1 MSNIRVSGI
10 TVLILLISM
19 ILIAM
24 TVSSVLTDSST
35 GSVNE
40 EDIDQMTQD
49 TIDEISSYLQ
59 IRDRKGKFYRIDN
72 ELKINKI
79 ALLIS
84 PLVTQDIDLSHLTIQ
99 IDDGNDIN
107 ILTYSSNATT
117 KNSGCVFEDD
127 IWNQLNGQNFGLI
140 VLTDQDESITEYDI
154 INDCGDNAYLLIK
167 LPDNMAMKKGD
178 RLKLT
183 LFPDIGITR
192 TIILKAPLPINPT
205 ITFE

>member
-140 VLTDQDESITEYDI
+140 VLTDQDESITEY
-154 INDCGDNAYLLIK
+154 LSLIH
-167 LPDNMAMKKGD
+167 
-178 RLKLT
+178 
-183 LFPDIGITR
+183 I
-192 TIILKAPLPINPT
+192 
-205 ITFE
+205 